1 MNPGFPHQTSSI
13 YYPTSSAPK
22 QTAYGQ
28 SATNGPDPNGAVQ
41 HERIKIT
48 RTIRTEG
55 LKPDLH
61 CCHSE
66 QPSSNPLQPGRVKA
80 DYAHQPYFNQQP
92 LNYPATNRYSNTSL
106 TSPSQSY
113 QPIAAH
119 QITRSDSHLDKALC
133 NQVPAKPT
141 TDLQTQNEITDLLS
155 EICDKPSVPP
165 QNQMGKTGSSF
176 TTYQPANIYASHS
189 IYPGTWFSDT
199 KEPAFW
205 HFSQGNQAFHTSY
218 PGFGA
223 GANASIMGYGQQ
235 PLTPTIAQSENFIPN
250 PLLSPSR
257 KRLLNQDLSHQAKF
271 GAFTP
276 TKPYLNTMADNS
288 NSSTNSNGANYQNSF
303 TANQM
308 NHWMYSNELQRFPN
322 TQLAYSAASSDY
334 FQQQMAQITA
344 WKSYMTQN
352 LPTPHVQNRA
362 ARPLPPGQSTRPEHS
377 ANSYPVPVSS
387 HSADQPGSSSLNAP
401 ANKSATQDSNTLLQ
415 STDYADTQTK
425 NTSKETHTPSPES
438 KASDDSDNEVDFNC
452 KAPEFDRESDEIV
465 SLIHGTENLLGIQ
478 KLDLPWITTAQALI
492 IAADAI
498 DGNITEATMHILRLG
513 LLMDQPNEPD
523 NPLEDVNPEM
533 ARLVNDWYEQSEED
547 KIESEYFE
555 LLNSINRYRRTKGE
569 PTLQKSTSYSSVLE
583 IANEI
588 LQSERNAMGRD
599 CLPPKRDRAFLPEYI
614 QTALKYIQGDL
625 EGSRTASNESREK

>member
-1 MNPGFPHQTSSI
+1 MNPGFPHQPSSI

-22 QTAYGQ
+22 QTAHGQ

-66 QPSSNPLQPGRVKA
+66 QPPSNPLQPGRVRA

-92 LNYPATNRYSNTSL
+92 LNYPPTNQYSNTFL
-106 TSPSQSY
+106 TSASQSC
-113 QPIAAH
+113 QPIPAH
-119 QITRSDSHLDKALC
+119 HITRPDSHLDKVQY
-133 NQVPAKPT
+133 NQVSAEPT

-155 EICDKPSVPP
+155 EICDKPTVPP
-165 QNQMGKTGSSF
+165 QNLMGKAGSSF
-176 TTYQPANIYASHS
+176 TNYQPAHIYASHS
-189 IYPGTWFSDT
+189 ICPGMRFSDT
-199 KEPAFW
+199 KESAFW
-205 HFSQGNQAFHTSY
+205 HFSQGNQAFHPSY
-218 PGFGA
+218 PGFRA
-223 GANASIMGYGQQ
+223 GANASIIGYGQQ
-235 PLTPTIAQSENFIPN
+235 PLTPTIAQPENFIPS
-250 PLLSPSR
+250 PLLSSPR
-257 KRLLNQDLSHQAKF
+257 KRLQNQDLSHQAKF

-276 TKPYLNTMADNS
+276 TKPYLDTMAYNS
-288 NSSTNSNGANYQNSF
+288 NSTTNSNGANYQNPF

-308 NHWMYSNELQRFPN
+308 NHWMYSNELQRFAN

-334 FQQQMAQITA
+334 YQQQMAQTA
-344 WKSYMTQN
+344 AYKSYMTQN

-362 ARPLPPGQSTRPEHS
+362 AKPLPPGQSTRPEHS
-377 ANSYPVPVSS
+377 ANSYPVSVPASVPASVPVSS
-387 HSADQPGSSSLNAP
+387 PSADQPGSSSLIAP
-401 ANKSATQDSNTLLQ
+401 ANKSAPQDSNTLQQ
-415 STDYADTQTK
+415 STDCPDTQTK

-438 KASDDSDNEVDFNC
+438 KASDDSGNEVDFNWQ
-452 KAPEFDRESDEIV
+452 APEFQRDSDEIV

-513 LLMDQPNEPD
+513 LLMEQPNEPD
-523 NPLEDVNPEM
+523 NPFEDVSPEM
-533 ARLVNDWYEQSEED
+533 AKLVNDWYEQSEED

-569 PTLQKSTSYSSVLE
+569 PTLQESTSCSSVLE

-588 LQSERNAMGRD
+588 LQSERNAMSSD
-599 CLPPKRDRAFLPEYI
+599 SLPPKRDRAFLTEYI
-614 QTALKYIQGDL
+614 QTALKYIQGDK
-625 EGSRTASNESREK
+625 E